1 MRLNPDEA
9 HLEEHVGEGSSSGPR
24 RHAFLVMAGLG
35 LDAAIMEDTSEKLKA
50 KIGWTAY
57 VPTGLKHLLVE
68 RFKAHLSV
76 DGGAAH
82 DDPGAHRARSATAAS
97 SPAAST

>member
-1 MRLNPDEA
+1 
-9 HLEEHVGEGSSSGPR
+9 
-24 RHAFLVMAGLG
+24 MAGLG

-57 VPTGLKHLLVE
+57 VPAGFKHLLVE

-76 DGGAAH
+76 DGAPPATI
-82 DDPGAHRARSATAAS
+82 RARTVLIGNCGS
-97 SPAAST
+97 